1 MAEALSNAVR
11 RQEWIV
17 ITGWTPHWMFGR
29 WSLRF
34 LEDPEGVYDEGGAI
48 HTLVR
53 TGLAAE
59 MPGVY
64 RFLDRFHWNQQQLG
78 KLMVWIETDERRD
91 PYAQA
96 LRWLRTHPEQ
106 VRAWLE

>member
-1 MAEALSNAVR
+1 VT

-17 ITGWTPHWMFGR
+17 VTGWTPHWMFGR

-34 LEDPEGVYDEGGAI
+34 LDDPAGVYGSGGAI

-53 TGLAAE
+53 DGLAGD
-59 MPGVY
+59 MPEIH
-64 RFLDRFHWNQQQLG
+64 RFLDRFHWDQPLLG
-78 KLMVWIETDERRD
+78 RLMVWIETDERQD

-96 LRWLRTHPEQ
+96 LRWLRAHPAQ